1 MKTDYGSFQLVET
14 DLKSPNKIGYICT
27 YQKFTTDYHY
37 TFFKLNY
44 FVHLKLIGY
53 INEYKRIYRNI
64 YETMRVDEGYLL
76 REFTGQMG
84 NLIGHSDLR
93 LNLEMTNVLM
103 TVQQMK
109 IDDTCEAKFTPL
121 TAVNYNLVFCFLK
134 LDF

>member
-44 FVHLKLIGY
+44 FVHLILI
-53 INEYKRIYRNI
+53 
-64 YETMRVDEGYLL
+64 DEGYLL

-84 NLIGHSDLR
+84 NLISQFR
-93 LNLEMTNVLM
+93 F
-103 TVQQMK
+103 
-109 IDDTCEAKFTPL
+109 EAQS
-121 TAVNYNLVFCFLK
+121 
-134 LDF
+134 

>member
-27 YQKFTTDYHY
+27 YQK
-37 TFFKLNY
+37 
-44 FVHLKLIGY
+44 
-53 INEYKRIYRNI
+53 RNI

-93 LNLEMTNVLM
+93 LNLEMT
-103 TVQQMK
+103 
-109 IDDTCEAKFTPL
+109 
-121 TAVNYNLVFCFLK
+121 
-134 LDF
+134 